1 MDVSPEQF
9 LEHSCALDEA
19 EEGARSLAELSDLM
33 GLSRERVRQIEQ
45 RALRKLGM
53 TKDML
58 ELGQYSR
65 GENVRKWQVLAG
77 IREAKKARSKAK
89 GMRRTQVE
97 AAPKEIDLDLEGDNL
112 DLDFV

>member
-1 MDVSPEQF
+1 MTAENFPK
-9 LEHSCALDEA
+9 HSCALDEA
-19 EEGARSLAELSDLM
+19 EEGPQSLADLSDLM

-65 GENVRKWQVLAG
+65 GENAKKWATLAR
-77 IREAKKARSKAK
+77 IRDAKKAKAAAK
-89 GMRRTQVE
+89 GQKRAKVEE
-97 AAPKEIDLDLEGDNL
+97 AAEGIDLDLESDLGDS
-112 DLDFV
+112 DFV